1 MQVFRHKVQGAR
13 GRPRLV
19 VEPGLLIGQVIK
31 RYRGKRLVEVV
42 RRVVRG
48 SASAVAEV
56 LRRTGTGQG
65 INTSYIERLN
75 ATFRAHLTGLVRRGR
90 ALLHE
95 EARLAAGMYLV
106 GCAYNFCWEHDSLRV
121 AVPGCGA
128 RKWRGRTPAMAAGVT
143 EQRWSLRELL
153 QTRLPPAT
161 WKAPRRRPRRRRQAR
176 PVAA

>member
-1 MQVFRHKVQGAR
+1 R

-19 VEPGLLIGQVIK
+19 AEPGLLIGQVIK
-31 RYRGKRLVEVV
+31 RYRGRRLVSVV

-48 SASAVAEV
+48 SALAITEV
-56 LRRTGTGQG
+56 LKRTSSGNG

-75 ATFRAHLTGLVRRGR
+75 ATFRASLAGVVRPGR

-121 AVPGCGA
+121 AGAASGA
-128 RKWRGRTPAMAAGVT
+128 RAWRGRTPAMAAGLT
-143 EQRWSLRELL
+143 DHRWSLQELL
-153 QTRLPPAT
+153 ATRLPPAT
-161 WKAPRRRPRRRRQAR
+161 WKAPRKRPRR
-176 PVAA
+176 